1 MCKLAPHGF
10 SRKSSPGERGF
21 FNAFCLS
28 VVFKR
33 TCIISP
39 FVWEKAYQFLQRF
52 VPLCAKAPGMQ
63 SAFASPAPSASTPV
77 DHKPI
82 KIWKGGIIA
91 RGPMWFLAERGLFSL
106 GDVMGICKICS
117 AVIHCFDSFH
127 WPFLVSVILCVGRS
141 CGLFLA
147 FPYSTGSFLA
157 LAWCPVEMLRS
168 LHRLW
173 VPVPATKAE
182 LCSTQ
187 TPLVPVSSS
196 PVGLKA
202 DSSL

>member
-1 MCKLAPHGF
+1 MCKLALHGF
-10 SRKSSPGERGF
+10 SRKSSPGEQGF
-21 FNAFCLS
+21 FNAFCLP
-28 VVFKR
+28 VAFKP

-39 FVWEKAYQFLQRF
+39 FVWEKAYQFLQPF

-63 SAFASPAPSASTPV
+63 SAFANPALSASTPV

-82 KIWKGGIIA
+82 KIWKGGLVA
-91 RGPMWFLAERGLFSL
+91 RRPVRFLAERGLFSL

-117 AVIHCFDSFH
+117 TVIHCFDSFH
-127 WPFLVSVILCVGRS
+127 WPFLVPVILWVGRS

-147 FPYSTGSFLA
+147 FPCSTGSFP
-157 LAWCPVEMLRS
+157 AWCPVEMLCDS
-168 LHRLW
+168 HQLW
-173 VPVPATKAE
+173 VPVPVTKAE

-196 PVGLKA
+196 QMGLKA

>member
-1 MCKLAPHGF
+1 M
-10 SRKSSPGERGF
+10 
-21 FNAFCLS
+21 LS
-28 VVFKR
+28 VCLWRSNERALFHPLSGKR
-33 TCIISP
+33 LIS
-39 FVWEKAYQFLQRF
+39 FCSDLCHYVLKLQ
-52 VPLCAKAPGMQ
+52 VCNLHLQTLSM
-63 SAFASPAPSASTPV
+63 PV

-127 WPFLVSVILCVGRS
+127 WPFLVPVILCVGRS

-147 FPYSTGSFLA
+147 FSYSSGSFLA
-157 LAWCPVEMLRS
+157 LAWCPVEMLCS
-168 LHRLW
+168 SHQLW
-173 VPVPATKAE
+173 VPVLATKAE

-187 TPLVPVSSS
+187 TPLVPVPSSQ
-196 PVGLKA
+196 VGLKA
-202 DSSL
+202 DNSL